1 MFNYGYG
8 GIQTTILGVFPG
20 FDGRLRCLSISDI
33 YIYIYI
39 CRVGV
44 KVRVRVKGVKRIPI
58 DARHDRYAIEEIF
71 TSANMTMMELDK

>member
-1 MFNYGYG
+1 MCY
-8 GIQTTILGVFPG
+8 L
-20 FDGRLRCLSISDI
+20 L
-33 YIYIYI
+33 YI

-58 DARHDRYAIEEIF
+58 DARRDRYAIEGIF